1 MPFVPFLLVA
11 FSNNQNEEKNA
22 VRCLLTQ
29 STYMMKLL
37 LLTLQNTPQTLCTLF
52 LNYYHIPLQR
62 YYRIRALSILIELFL
77 RNLQVKLAI

>member
-1 MPFVPFLLVA
+1 M
-11 FSNNQNEEKNA
+11 
-22 VRCLLTQ
+22 LTD
-29 STYMMKLL
+29 TINIYDEVTFIM
-37 LLTLQNTPQTLCTLF
+37 TLQNAPQTLCTLF